1 MMRSMS
7 RLWVILPMVVIGLS
21 NAVSAA
27 DNAVADWRPQKRWR
41 GFNVLTMFIKGGRP
55 DPRLGEVPRCF
66 GYKNPQDFREEEFQM
81 MQDWGMNFVRIPLD
95 YRYWIKDG
103 DWNIIDETAI
113 GFIDRLLALGRRY
126 GIHVQL
132 CFHRA
137 PGYMVGYPADLVGN
151 LWNDEEAQAVCAKH
165 WAYFAHRYKDIP
177 NEELSFNIVNEPH
190 EVTLHRYAEVMKRMI
205 MSIRR
210 EDPKRFIVCDG
221 VSEKGIYLPCEELF
235 GIPGVGQS
243 THLYWPGAFTHGG
256 DMWPMAPDA
265 PQGVFAQPKKTG
277 WYAPF
282 SISNLPP
289 CKVTVSFG
297 GVSRR
302 NVFVV
307 RADGKPIKTFV
318 VDPEGKVNDLNWKNA
333 KFLRRWNCWQGTYL
347 GTESF
352 ELPVGADE
360 LTMGIES
367 GDWAVVKKMSFASPD
382 GKKTAVLPFLG
393 LHRWTGNFRQ
403 RFRKWSTGCDA
414 FSSCDPGSEE
424 WRYPG
429 EPGKELLYRCIIAK
443 WQKAIEAGVFVMI
456 GEFGISPQTEHKAT
470 LRWLEDYM
478 KVFEDFNLGW
488 AMWGL
493 FRDHFGI
500 LDSGRSDVP
509 LEDFRGH
516 KLDRQMLNIM
526 MAH

>member
-1 MMRSMS
+1 MK
-7 RLWVILPMVVIGLS
+7 ILHVAFLLGAVVLS
-21 NAVSAA
+21 GVSVAA
-27 DNAVADWRPQKRWR
+27 ECATTDWRPQKRWR

-55 DPRLGEVPRCF
+55 DPRPGEVPRHF
-66 GYKNPQDFREEEFQM
+66 GFKNPQDFREEEFQM
-81 MQDWGMNFVRIPLD
+81 MQDWGMDFVRIPLD

-103 DWNIIDETAI
+103 DWNVIDEKAV
-113 GFIDRLLALGRRY
+113 GFIDRLVALGKRH

-137 PGYMVGYPADLVGN
+137 PGYRVGNPSDLIGN
-151 LWNDEEAQAVCAKH
+151 LWEDEQSQLVCAKH
-165 WAYFAHRYKDIP
+165 WAYFARRYRDIP

-190 EVTLHRYAEVMKRMI
+190 GVTSHRYAEVMKRMI
-205 MSIRR
+205 ASIRR

-221 VSEKGIYLPCEELF
+221 VHEKGCGYVPCEELF

-243 THLYWPGAFTHGG
+243 THLYWPQGFTRGG
-256 DMWPMAPDA
+256 DLWPMAPDS
-265 PQGVFAQPKKTG
+265 PQGVFAQPRKKG

-297 GVSRR
+297 DVSRR

-307 RADGKPIKTFV
+307 KADGKPIGTFV
-318 VDPEGKVNDLNWKNA
+318 IDPEGKTDDPNWRNV
-333 KFLRRWNCWQGTYL
+333 KFQKQWKCWQGTCL
-347 GTESF
+347 GTANF
-352 ELPVGADE
+352 DVPDGARE

-367 GDWAVVKKMSFASPD
+367 GDWAVVKKMAFVSKD
-382 GKKTAVLPFLG
+382 GRRTANLPFLG
-393 LHRWTGNFRQ
+393 LHGWTGNFCQ
-403 RFRKWSTGCDA
+403 RFMKWSTGCDA
-414 FSSCDPGSEE
+414 FASCDSGGKE

-429 EPGKELLYRCIIAK
+429 APGKELLYRCVLSR
-443 WQKAIEAGVFVMI
+443 WQKAIDAGVFVMI
-456 GEFGISPQTEHKAT
+456 GEFGISPQAEHGAA

-478 KVFEDFNLGW
+478 SVFEDLDLGW

-493 FRDHFGI
+493 FRDRFGI
-500 LDSGRSDVP
+500 LDSGRTDVP